1 MLFGVKGL
9 EGVAWDLKRHG
20 MSPSFVP
27 FSLSGQEGEP
37 MTRPIDLLLS
47 LQYHNLC
54 YGQPRQQQDDDKQD
68 LPIDYSYP
76 NMTDAQT
83 SSTHPQSLPTFAFL
97 SQHHLPME
105 SHHDIVASFTQPSHP
120 MTSYHPV
127 DIGSIVHS
135 PTTSTPDLPTTLP
148 PLHPT
153 SLTSLHPSLSTK
165 KPNGFT
171 KGQERAPWT
180 SEEDNLLRLAVQLY
194 GDKTEKWAKI
204 AACVPGR
211 TNKNCRKR
219 WFHSLDPSL
228 RKGTWTDEED
238 QLLREGVT
246 KYPNQWSKIADM
258 LEGRTDDQ
266 CAKRW
271 RESLDPSI
279 DRSDWSA
286 EEDARLMEKYDL
298 FGSQWQRIA
307 QFFDGRPGLHCR
319 NRWRKLQRMVQIKKQ
334 KESVATSTATSSFVN
349 GLADQHYTRFQTPDA
364 SPPLSSPHS
373 HNHAHA
379 HANSNTHSH
388 PQNQTQTHAPPL
400 PLSSMLQ
407 DPSVLAQ
414 FSSSLSR
421 VEDPHSD
428 HSPYG
433 CDMAGCY
440 ATFPQSSGLF
450 LHMKTIH
457 PCLDGIE
464 KPYRCAMPNCAKRY
478 KNINGLQYHLREAK
492 GSSSHAVPDENSTSN
507 SGSGSNTGPGSL
519 NSRERPHHCQILGCK
534 KSYRT
539 PNGLRYHQQ
548 HGHNI
553 IAPLSI
559 DIQHRPHM
567 PVGELRM
574 RHDKWMDEVR
584 SGF

>member
-1 MLFGVKGL
+1 
-9 EGVAWDLKRHG
+9 
-20 MSPSFVP
+20 
-27 FSLSGQEGEP
+27 
-37 MTRPIDLLLS
+37 
-47 LQYHNLC
+47 
-54 YGQPRQQQDDDKQD
+54 
-68 LPIDYSYP
+68 
-76 NMTDAQT
+76 
-83 SSTHPQSLPTFAFL
+83 
-97 SQHHLPME
+97 ME

-120 MTSYHPV
+120 LTSYHSV

-135 PTTSTPDLPTTLP
+135 PTVSTPDLPTTLP
-148 PLHPT
+148 PLHPA
-153 SLTSLHPSLSTK
+153 LPPLHPGLSPK
-165 KPNGFT
+165 KTNGFT
-171 KGQERAPWT
+171 KGHERAPWT
-180 SEEDNLLRLAVQLY
+180 AEEDNLLRLAVQLY

-279 DRSDWSA
+279 DRSDWST

-334 KESVATSTATSSFVN
+334 KETVATATSSFVN
-349 GLADQHYTRFQTPDA
+349 GLPDEHYTRFQTPDA
-364 SPPLSSPHS
+364 SPPLSSPH
-373 HNHAHA
+373 AL
-379 HANSNTHSH
+379 
-388 PQNQTQTHAPPL
+388 PL

-414 FSSSLSR
+414 FSSSLNR
-421 VEDPHSD
+421 IEDPHSD

-433 CDMAGCY
+433 CDMAGCF

-450 LHMKTIH
+450 LHMKTVH

-492 GSSSHAVPDENSTSN
+492 GSSSHAIPDDANRQD
-507 SGSGSNTGPGSL
+507 GSGL
-519 NSRERPHHCQILGCK
+519 NSRERPHHCQMLGCK

-539 PNGLRYHQQ
+539 INGLRYHQQ

-553 IAPLSI
+553 TAPHSI